1 MYFHN
6 CWHINFAPTAACYQE
21 WNNLVATG
29 MVAESK
35 RRLETNNIF
44 TNLVVSLP
52 TAKYRFSQFRFRH
65 FISETMIRYRRI
77 SVFYREPFYLCRT
90 LWVARLAF
98 WTTNL
103 AYFRGIWH
111 QKIVWLCFF
120 SSIFGFVRRQLA
132 HIILMVSWPVK
143 YLAEKLLLGVFRQCL
158 VYFAKSHLAIHWR
171 ISGNERLAAKMDERR
186 WAAPIPWAARM
197 AANGRFSR
205 AG

>member
-1 MYFHN
+1 
-6 CWHINFAPTAACYQE
+6 
-21 WNNLVATG
+21 

-103 AYFRGIWH
+103 AYFRGKWH

-120 SSIFGFVRRQLA
+120 SSIFGFVWRQLA

-158 VYFAKSHLAIHWR
+158 VYFAKSHLAIH
-171 ISGNERLAAKMDERR
+171 
-186 WAAPIPWAARM
+186 
-197 AANGRFSR
+197 
-205 AG
+205 